1 MSNEQNQC
9 GVGCGGCSGG
19 GCSGCSG
26 CSARASL
33 WMGEGELD
41 LLRDLAQTP
50 FLPVARRGDSENPVY
65 LEGSKYTPAEYSQII
80 TSLFQKRLIRL
91 DYDMP
96 LSNFDYTAYEGFPHK
111 GSMALTAAGQH
122 AVELMEIQ
130 GAQSE

>member
-1 MSNEQNQC
+1 MSNEQNQ
-9 GVGCGGCSGG
+9 SGAACNG
-19 GCSGCSG
+19 RCEGCSG

-33 WMGEGELD
+33 WMGEGELA
-41 LLRDLAQTP
+41 LLRELAQTP
-50 FLPVARRGDSENPVY
+50 FLPVARREDSEEPVY
-65 LEGSKYTPAEYSQII
+65 LEGSSYTPAEYSQII

-122 AVELMEIQ
+122 AVELMDVLGVEK
-130 GAQSE
+130 E